1 MEPINIGSVVPA
13 EKLHDAMEK
22 ISLNKKVN
30 ISYKDFDDR
39 YIYSFILNKGKTED
53 EIDLYNTLSEFVQE
67 TILKYYSKEFI
78 RKKVLKLSKFNKMEN
93 ERIIDK
99 VYKIIIN
106 EKELIIEKDYMKKEI
121 LDYIMENNSIIIDG
135 YLVFRSKY
143 FNHIIER
150 ALDKV
155 IKDIELEMEFHEFIY
170 TLKDYVDNQEAQ
182 INGVN
187 IIMNGDDF
195 QIKDFDNIPI
205 NNDFIVFTLEEL
217 FDGDINQGD
226 ILLNTLLALMPSE
239 IKIHIETG
247 KENKLLNILK
257 VIFEDRLTICNGCNL
272 CYMDIIKNKMDK
284 S

>member
-1 MEPINIGSVVPA
+1 MEPINIGSIVPA

-67 TILKYYSKEFI
+67 TIFKYYSKEFI

>member
-78 RKKVLKLSKFNKMEN
+78 RKKVLKLSKFSKREN

-106 EKELIIEKDYMKKEI
+106 DKELIIEKDYMKKEI

-182 INGVN
+182 IN
-187 IIMNGDDF
+187 
-195 QIKDFDNIPI
+195 
-205 NNDFIVFTLEEL
+205 
-217 FDGDINQGD
+217 
-226 ILLNTLLALMPSE
+226 
-239 IKIHIETG
+239 
-247 KENKLLNILK
+247 
-257 VIFEDRLTICNGCNL
+257 
-272 CYMDIIKNKMDK
+272 
-284 S
+284 